1 MQRLKEY
8 LDKGKDL
15 VELVPDLSKNIPKT
29 IEKISEILK
38 DLVENPKP
46 QSPDKEQLI
55 RMIES
60 LQSLLLSV
68 LASLTQGDNSFD
80 LTALESTILSV
91 ISQSWTAL
99 HAYPEG
105 LFAEVKSKVLVTHLD
120 LVKKLLQLFGLSALH
135 PKIFRITQHL
145 ANYFGSSSLSCS
157 LLRSLLKAIGSSA
170 SELVH
175 GFIIKHQILPGLF
188 KDLQILTCQEKVTLG
203 LCKKN
208 SKKKLVNGHQRR
220 HHKVVMKITE
230 NKILKKITLT
240 DEGKVN
246 EEETLGKLR
255 LLALFLQESRD
266 IEVDLDDWFL
276 LNVDKLPPMLK
287 DLVVQVLFN
296 YVVVSKKHL
305 KKLRSLLN
313 GMKKDLDIAGVC
325 RHYLFILEN
334 LVNVT

>member
-1 MQRLKEY
+1 
-8 LDKGKDL
+8 
-15 VELVPDLSKNIPKT
+15 
-29 IEKISEILK
+29 
-38 DLVENPKP
+38 
-46 QSPDKEQLI
+46 
-55 RMIES
+55 
-60 LQSLLLSV
+60 
-68 LASLTQGDNSFD
+68 
-80 LTALESTILSV
+80 
-91 ISQSWTAL
+91 
-99 HAYPEG
+99 
-105 LFAEVKSKVLVTHLD
+105 
-120 LVKKLLQLFGLSALH
+120 
-135 PKIFRITQHL
+135 
-145 ANYFGSSSLSCS
+145 
-157 LLRSLLKAIGSSA
+157 
-170 SELVH
+170 
-175 GFIIKHQILPGLF
+175 
-188 KDLQILTCQEKVTLG
+188 
-203 LCKKN
+203 
-208 SKKKLVNGHQRR
+208 
-220 HHKVVMKITE
+220 MKITE